1 MEVLGVSFHIN
12 EGIVSKKPSFES
24 SRAARVAAVQALF
37 QIEHQKADPKTVA
50 DEFLLYRFRTS
61 DYPTRPH
68 TDLFLALIGAATDRR
83 DDIFSI
89 IEHNLDEKY
98 RIDRMEPVLISIL
111 TVGIAELLAKPAPV
125 PLPVIISEYV
135 DITKG
140 FYEGNEP
147 SYVNYVLDHIA
158 KSQTQF

>member
-1 MEVLGVSFHIN
+1 M
-12 EGIVSKKPSFES
+12 SKKPSFES
-24 SRAARVAAVQALF
+24 ARAARVAAVQALF

-50 DEFLLYRFRTS
+50 DEFLLYRFRTT
-61 DYPTRPH
+61 DYPARPH
-68 TDLFLALIGAATDRR
+68 PDLFLALVGAATDRR
-83 DDIFSI
+83 DDIHAI

-98 RIDRMEPVLISIL
+98 RIDRMEPVLIAIL
-111 TVGIAELLAKPAPV
+111 SAGIAELLEKPAPV
-125 PLPVIISEYV
+125 PVPVIISEYV

-158 KSQTQF
+158 KGQSKL